1 MDPSSLSNSIR
12 FVLDFLRIKF
22 VEILEDRFREQIRVD
37 GSDTVDGV
45 GADNSQIGHTH
56 LLVVA
61 LLDK

>member
-12 FVLDFLRIKF
+12 FVLDFLRIKL
-22 VEILEDRFREQIRVD
+22 VEILEDRLCEQIRVD

-45 GADNSQIGHTH
+45 GADNGKIGHTH